1 MDIQPAMVF
10 VTGATG
16 FTGPYVVEALLAA
29 GESVRCLV
37 RETSQADFL
46 VQRNIPIVEG
56 DLERPDGL
64 VEAIQGADALVS
76 VSPIR
81 FAPSLVAA
89 CQQAGVT
96 RGVFL
101 SSTWRFS
108 KVRTPDVEAVSSGE
122 EAVEASG
129 MEATILRP
137 TMIYGPGNDRNL
149 SLLRDYLGKR
159 SILPIFGSGEN
170 LVQPVYV
177 TDVADA
183 VVAALLRSGTIGQV
197 YELAGGEPLAYTAM
211 VDTLS
216 HLMGRTVVKVYV
228 PLFVAVPLI
237 GLYGKWTRNPA
248 VRVDQVKRMAEDRAF
263 DISRA
268 EKDLGF
274 APKSFSVGMREAMQ
288 INGEL

>member
-1 MDIQPAMVF
+1 MVF

-16 FTGPYVVEALLAA
+16 FSGPYVVEALLAA

-37 RETSQADFL
+37 RENSQADFL
-46 VQRNIPIVEG
+46 VQRNIPIVQG
-56 DLERPDGL
+56 DLERPDSL
-64 VEAIQGADALVS
+64 VEALQGADALVS

-81 FAPSLVAA
+81 FAPALVAA
-89 CQQAGVT
+89 CQQAGVS

-108 KVRTPDVEAVSSGE
+108 KVRTPDVEAVFFGE

-149 SLLRDYLGKR
+149 SRLRDYLGKR
-159 SILPIFGSGEN
+159 SILPIFGSGEH
-170 LVQPVYV
+170 LVQPIYV
-177 TDVADA
+177 TDVADV
-183 VVAALLRSGTIGQV
+183 VVAALLRAGAVGQV
-197 YELAGGEPLAYTAM
+197 YEVAGGEPLTYTAM
-211 VDTLS
+211 VDTLA

-237 GLYGKWTRNPA
+237 RLYEKWTRNPA
-248 VRVDQVKRMAEDRAF
+248 VRVDQVRRMAEDRAF